1 MEFIDFRSLR
11 RSSKIDLLFSGWKK
25 GEKVAFFSPHDDDA
39 ALGAGYLLLAT
50 VENKGF
56 PCIFIF
62 CSGNAGYS
70 TPEEKGTI
78 VSTRKKEA
86 VAAYRELGVEKK
98 NIFFFD
104 IPDFSLMA
112 SMNREGRAGKS
123 LFDRIVR
130 FFRAQKISRVVFPSG
145 HYEHWDHTAAFGHG
159 IYTSPQ
165 AGDPILADL
174 GTPHAVRSYLVYS
187 VWGDFEPESGRN
199 RQKGVRAGL
208 GILVHEKQET
218 AVRRALGR
226 FVSQG
231 KIMQNTV
238 AILRERRSSEEGFL
252 ELYKEADV
260 RKPIDFEPYFQLLKN
275 CRKIS

>member
-1 MEFIDFRSLR
+1 MEFVDFRSLR

-25 GEKVAFFSPHDDDA
+25 GEKVVFFSPHDDDA

-50 VENKGF
+50 AENKGF
-56 PCIFIF
+56 PYIFIF

-70 TPEEKGTI
+70 TPAEKGTI

-98 NIFFFD
+98 NILFFD

-112 SMNREGRAGKS
+112 SMNREEREEKS
-123 LFDRIVR
+123 PFDRIVR

-145 HYEHWDHTAAFGHG
+145 HYEHWDHTAAFDHG

-187 VWGDFEPESGRN
+187 VWGDFEPRSARN
-199 RQKGVRAGL
+199 RQKEVRADL
-208 GILVHEKQET
+208 GILVDEKQET
-218 AVRRALGR
+218 SVRKALGC
-226 FVSQG
+226 FASQG
-231 KIMQNTV
+231 KIMQNTM
-238 AILRERRSSEEGFL
+238 AILRERRRSEEGFL

-275 CRKIS
+275 CRNIS

>member
-50 VENKGF
+50 VKNKGF
-56 PCIFIF
+56 PYIFIF

-70 TPEEKGTI
+70 TPQEKSTI
-78 VSTRKKEA
+78 VSTRKREA

-112 SMNREGRAGKS
+112 SVNREGQAGKS

-145 HYEHWDHTAAFGHG
+145 HYEHWDHTAAFDHG

-174 GTPHAVRSYLVYS
+174 GAPHAVRSYLVYS
-187 VWGDFEPESGRN
+187 AWGDFEAESGRS
-199 RQKGVRAGL
+199 RYKKVCADL

-218 AVRRALGR
+218 AVHKALGC
-226 FVSQG
+226 FASQG

-238 AILRERRSSEEGFL
+238 AILRERRRSEQGFL

>member
-1 MEFIDFRSLR
+1 MEFIDFRSLH
-11 RSSKIDLLFSGWKK
+11 RSSKIDLLFPGWKK
-25 GEKVAFFSPHDDDA
+25 GEKVVFFSPHDDDV

-50 VENKGF
+50 VKNKGF

-70 TPEEKGTI
+70 IPDEKGTI

-98 NIFFFD
+98 NIFFFN

-112 SMNREGRAGKS
+112 SVSRVGQTGKS
-123 LFDRIVR
+123 LFDRIVG
-130 FFRAQKISRVVFPSG
+130 FFRAQKISRLVFPSG
-145 HYEHWDHTAAFGHG
+145 HYEHWDHTAAFNHG

-174 GTPHAVRSYLVYS
+174 GAPHAVRNYLVYS
-187 VWGDFEPESGRN
+187 VWGDFESESGKN
-199 RQKGVRAGL
+199 RHSEVCADK
-208 GILVHEKQET
+208 GILVHEKLET
-218 AVRRALGR
+218 AVRKALDR
-226 FVSQG
+226 FSSQG

-238 AILRERRSSEEGFL
+238 AIQRERRRSEEGFL

-260 RKPIDFEPYFQLLKN
+260 RKPIDFELYFQLLKN